1 MKRTAIV
8 CLSATA
14 MLTGVLSGCTDSKS
28 NGGNKPADPDDKEA
42 ASAQV
47 IAKFAAAWEK
57 AWAPNGKPDE
67 AAALTDAP
75 TTFGPRLDGLDSALV
90 AATVAVKP
98 QGDVSCSDDNTCT
111 QNLDVTAQLRGIGPM
126 AWTSTATAVK

>member
-90 AATVAVKP
+90 ARPGRSRPPATSSIRA
-98 QGDVSCSDDNTCT
+98 S
-111 QNLDVTAQLRGIGPM
+111 
-126 AWTSTATAVK
+126 ATPTP